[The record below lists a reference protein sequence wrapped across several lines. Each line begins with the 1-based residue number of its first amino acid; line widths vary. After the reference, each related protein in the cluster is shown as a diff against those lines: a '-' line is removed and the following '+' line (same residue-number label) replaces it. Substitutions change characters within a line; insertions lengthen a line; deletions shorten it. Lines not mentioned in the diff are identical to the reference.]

1 MRDHLPQLYSSK
13 CDELKKELE
22 GIAYCSITT
31 DCWTSRATEGYI
43 TVTCHYVRH
52 DCELRSVVLNT
63 TRLTTTHTSE
73 NLAAALKGI
82 TDHWGI
88 TAKVHCCISDSA
100 NNIKRA
106 IRLNQWNHLPCLA
119 HTINLIVAGA
129 ISHDEELVILVDHVK
144 KIVGFF
150 HHSSKAMDTL
160 RLNQTRL
167 NLPNHKLIQQVDM
180 RWNST
185 YYMVQRYLEQHEAI
199 KTTLCLLDQM
209 T

>member
-1 MRDHLPQLYSSK
+1 MITTDLQPASIMEDTGFLAFLLAFLHVIDNKYSPPSRRSIMRDHLPQLYSSK

-106 IRLNQWNHLPCLA
+106 IRLNQWNHLACLA
-119 HTINLIVAGA
+119 HTINLIVAG
-129 ISHDEELVILVDHVK
+129 
-144 KIVGFF
+144 
-150 HHSSKAMDTL
+150 HSSW
-160 RLNQTRL
+160 
-167 NLPNHKLIQQVDM
+167 P
-180 RWNST
+180 
-185 YYMVQRYLEQHEAI
+185 
-199 KTTLCLLDQM
+199 C
-209 T
+209 